1 MLVSGKKYKTLKGE
15 NEELKRKLRQAYD
28 ENKLH
33 IDRIIDLENK
43 DKKNDEEYKLLLAD
57 MCSLEDKVTELKK
70 DKKLLDEKIDNYKN
84 KNIEMTTKVASNVY
98 EIEELKEKV
107 RKLESEN
114 KDLKSKRS
122 STEIMKKQI
131 LNMCLYRDKKGRMVK
146 TIDGEVLVNE
156 KVSGVKIW
164 DLVNLM

>member
-1 MLVSGKKYKTLKGE
+1 MLVSGKKYKSLKEE
-15 NEELKRKLRQAYD
+15 NEKLKRELRQAYD

-33 IDRIIDLENK
+33 IDRIIDLEDK
-43 DKKNDEEYKLLLAD
+43 DKKNNEEYKLVLAD
-57 MCSLEDKVTELKK
+57 MCRLEDKVT
-70 DKKLLDEKIDNYKN
+70 
-84 KNIEMTTKVASNVY
+84 
-98 EIEELKEKV
+98 
-107 RKLESEN
+107 KLENEN

-146 TIDGEVLVNE
+146 IRDGEILVNE
-156 KVSGVKIW
+156 KISGVKIW